1 MSLMLTAVRVSWNI
15 SHCWPTALRSFAT
28 QACQPGG
35 VRWQVSSHGR
45 ICTSRG
51 VISKGYPDLFGYRIA
66 SFHGQKWKVHRVV
79 KITFDGLPPN
89 AEAWQVHHLD
99 GDRSN
104 NRLDNLEY
112 VTHRENVCHSYSN
125 PLRATSGPAQSK
137 MVFWRPVGST
147 SWESSPSATLAAQ
160 QLGMSQSTVSR
171 CCANKSLAKGYE
183 FKFQDPYES
192 NLPGEEWRPMLD
204 PMSGMP
210 VPGRMVSSLGR
221 IASKRG
227 VKSRGYWT
235 SAGYYATKYFMTSKR
250 QSVYVHRLVACA
262 FLGPPP
268 SAHQLLVNH
277 KDLNKGN
284 NEVENLEWA
293 SCRENQIHFFAS
305 ATRQSPSHVKPV
317 MSRRYASLDTWAWH
331 PCAARAASKLGLHGS
346 SISKCARGILRKT
359 GGYEFRFAFKAP
371 EAVALPGEEWRDIN
385 LLMLQRD
392 KEARKL
398 Q

>member
-1 MSLMLTAVRVSWNI
+1 MSLMLTAWRVSWNFGR
-15 SHCWPTALRSFAT
+15 CWPTTWRSFAT
-28 QACQPGG
+28 QPGG

-51 VISKGYPDLFGYRIA
+51 VVSEGYRHA
-66 SFHGQKWKVHRVV
+66 TGYRVVQFQGQKWRVHRVV

-227 VKSRGYWT
+227 VKSRGYLT
-235 SAGYYATKYFMTSKR
+235 SAGYYRTQLCINSARSAAL
-250 QSVYVHRLVACA
+250 VHRLVAFA

-268 SAHQLLVNH
+268 SVHQKFVNH
-277 KDLNKGN
+277 KDLDKGN
-284 NEVENLEWA
+284 NAADNLEWV
-293 SCRENQIHFFAS
+293 SCAENHAHFHAN
-305 ATRQSPSHVKPV
+305 ATRRYDANGKPV
-317 MSRRYASLDTWAWH
+317 LSRLCGSHDPWTWH
-331 PCAARAASKLGLHGS
+331 PSCARAVQNLALHRS
-346 SISKCARGILRKT
+346 NVSACTRGIQKKT
-359 GGYEFRFAFKAP
+359 GGYEFRFAEFPKAMR
-371 EAVALPGEEWRDIN
+371 LPGEEWREVD
-385 LLMLQRD
+385 LLKLQRD
-392 KEARKL
+392 KEIRRL
-398 Q
+398 